1 MSWKKILHDYVSSIE
16 LKKKKVKITCIN
28 ATKGKEVLETLRN
41 NISNLGTPTKLSK
54 GLTAKDF
61 TFEFSS
67 DILAE
72 TFKTNMEKAIK
83 SVVASSVAVSSPATT
98 TILSRATTTAPSPTL
113 ALITKSASTVV
124 NNAPL
129 TGNLETEQP
138 WQEVIKNNVTSVA
151 LTTQSAKNVYVV
163 AKDAAA
169 GQEAYKAISANTAVL
184 EKYYTYVSGGTKGW
198 AGVTYCF
205 TDESTAQSFVTK
217 LNTILGKVAPVTAT
231 SSQSG
236 VIVPRTETVSTAP
249 GGSAASTEQTP
260 SEVFEV
266 LPQAEIVHNDKKK
279 TIIIA
284 GIVVAVLV
292 IGIIVLKKTKKK

>member
-41 NISNLGTPTKLSK
+41 NFSNLGTPTKLSK

-67 DILAE
+67 GILAE

-83 SVVASSVAVSSPATT
+83 SVVASSAAVS
-98 TILSRATTTAPSPTL
+98 SRATTTAPSPTL
-113 ALITKSASTVV
+113 ALITKSPSTVV

-129 TGNLETEQP
+129 TGYLETEQP

-151 LTTQSAKNVYVV
+151 LTTQSAKNVYVM